1 MIFLGAWTLRTQQVQ
16 QSDHF
21 LAAVYLEHSV
31 RKDCYSLR
39 SCLRVSDFWIV
50 CHVTCKWEANHQ
62 KPNWN
67 RDGEHVHVQHW
78 QVISAGHDRNASVRE
93 VEADVIRKKGRSKLC
108 HCVNQI
114 YTIYILLYPYN
125 IDISNRMQQPILY
138 SRWTSLGR
146 SRSIDL
152 AGILHCIWNILKLV
166 LLQISQIF
174 IARRKHPLSKRCASW
189 HLLCRCS

>member
-50 CHVTCKWEANHQ
+50 CHVTCKWE
-62 KPNWN
+62 
-67 RDGEHVHVQHW
+67 HVHIQHW

-114 YTIYILLYPYN
+114 YTIYILLYPY
-125 IDISNRMQQPILY
+125 IIYIYIHISNRMQQPILY

-152 AGILHCIWNILKLV
+152 AGILDCIWTILKLV
-166 LLQISQIF
+166 LLQIS
-174 IARRKHPLSKRCASW
+174 
-189 HLLCRCS
+189 

>member
-1 MIFLGAWTLRTQQVQ
+1 MFWGCKTCTCAAVSAVPRLLQMRPTTVLDIFYGASAASTLPTASLRRHDFSWGMDATQQVQ

-31 RKDCYSLR
+31 CKDCYSLR
-39 SCLRVSDFWIV
+39 SCLRVSDFWTV
-50 CHVTCKWEANHQ
+50 CHVTCKWEANHR

-67 RDGEHVHVQHW
+67 RDGEHVHIQHW

-114 YTIYILLYPYN
+114 YTIYILLYPY
-125 IDISNRMQQPILY
+125 I
-138 SRWTSLGR
+138 
-146 SRSIDL
+146 
-152 AGILHCIWNILKLV
+152 
-166 LLQISQIF
+166 
-174 IARRKHPLSKRCASW
+174 
-189 HLLCRCS
+189 